1 METAIPTRVL
11 KLLIGYPKKH
21 YGISMQQC
29 SNTTKLRTLHYASYL
44 MHSKEGGTQQIL
56 CLSFRQFR
64 VFHLT
69 LSRLLPHNW
78 PLTLL
83 SFLSVMHELLKHTR
97 NILGR
102 FATTRTLLYVNKRKP
117 FLKQMDHSPT
127 VKNTLHQRQF
137 SSYWNHLISI
147 RMSWLECLSTKFIMC
162 FQGKKPHLLQFHN
175 QFNSHNLDS
184 CLTWLNSRH
193 RLRQIMKF
201 YISNSF
207 LKNQD
212 NERFETVCSRTE
224 FA

>member
-1 METAIPTRVL
+1 
-11 KLLIGYPKKH
+11 
-21 YGISMQQC
+21 
-29 SNTTKLRTLHYASYL
+29 
-44 MHSKEGGTQQIL
+44 
-56 CLSFRQFR
+56 
-64 VFHLT
+64 
-69 LSRLLPHNW
+69 
-78 PLTLL
+78 
-83 SFLSVMHELLKHTR
+83 
-97 NILGR
+97 
-102 FATTRTLLYVNKRKP
+102 
-117 FLKQMDHSPT
+117 
-127 VKNTLHQRQF
+127 
-137 SSYWNHLISI
+137 
-147 RMSWLECLSTKFIMC
+147 MSWLECLSTKFIMC